1 MKRPPMQRWLIGQ
14 PIVSIIVFLLGI
26 GALYLCYLDPQLWYL
41 GLFAIGAMAVA
52 GKASREVRAYN
63 LWMREWEAMGPN
75 AGSAQAPAHP
85 AFKRAALAVL
95 LVVLALYL
103 YANRDVPDY
112 RIALICIVAALALVV
127 LAGVVGVARW
137 ARRGMARQKAPTT
150 EPVAI
155 CVRRA
160 LLPVPDLQR
169 AYEALPDHCWR
180 TLNGV
185 SR

>member
-1 MKRPPMQRWLIGQ
+1 MKRPTMQRWLIGQ
-14 PIVSIIVFLLGI
+14 PVVVAAVVAIGCYCLYRWYLDADLWFLGI
-26 GALYLCYLDPQLWYL
+26 A
-41 GLFAIGAMAVA
+41 AIGAMAVA

-63 LWMREWEAMGPN
+63 LWMREWEEMAPN
-75 AGSAQAPAHP
+75 GGNARPPAPP
-85 AFKRAALAVL
+85 ALKRAALAVL
-95 LVVLALYL
+95 LVAVAVYL

-112 RIALICIVAALALVV
+112 RIALICVVAALALVV
-127 LAGVVGVARW
+127 LAGAVVVVRW
-137 ARRGMARQKAPTT
+137 AGRGMARRKADSVQ
-150 EPVAI
+150 PVTI

-180 TLNGV
+180 TINGG